1 MIELWLGIILLTLV
15 ALSFVCWPLFG
26 LVKANQLAVGVNRQQ
41 ENISIFEQR
50 LAELQKELQQNL
62 LNEESF
68 TELKLELEKN
78 LLVDA
83 SLEDSELK
91 ILSKVTKP
99 QMVMVV
105 VICFAL
111 PMFSLG
117 LYAKYG
123 SSEDLMWANNKNSS
137 HQLPDGEKPTA
148 KQAIALLEE
157 ELVREPDNAEGW
169 YMLAGIYMGTN
180 QFDKGADAFSKV
192 LEILPE
198 ESPQFPS
205 VVGQYAQSIF
215 FIEGKV
221 SQKVKTQ
228 ISRALEIDAD
238 EVVSLGLLGIA
249 AFEINEYQSAIDYWN
264 HALQNAEP
272 NAAQALKSGISKAE
286 QRLTDAGVV
295 IKKSEI
301 TKLNVVV
308 DVEISGTLKAQLN
321 SDAVLFVFAR
331 PVGGRIPLAAV
342 KMKVSDLPKRVILD
356 DSLAMMANAK
366 ISLQKKVEVSARI
379 SLSGQPQS
387 KKGDFESAVLVL
399 DVIENS
405 SSVKLLINKV
415 VE

>member
-15 ALSFVCWPLFG
+15 ALSFICWPLFG
-26 LVKANQLAVGVNRQQ
+26 LVKANQSAVGVNRQQ

-68 TELKLELEKN
+68 AELKLELEKN
-78 LLVDA
+78 LLIDA
-83 SLEDSELK
+83 SLEDSKLK
-91 ILSKVTKP
+91 ILTKVTKP
-99 QMVMVV
+99 QMIMVV
-105 VICFAL
+105 VICFSL

-123 SSEDLMWANNKNSS
+123 SSDDLLWAENKNSS
-137 HQLPDGEKPTA
+137 HQLAEGEKPTA
-148 KQAIALLEE
+148 EQAITLLEE
-157 ELVREPDNAEGW
+157 ELVREPNNAEGW

-180 QFDKGADAFSKV
+180 QFDKGADAFAKV
-192 LEILPE
+192 LEVLPE

-221 SQKVKTQ
+221 SKKVQAQ
-228 ISRALEIDAD
+228 ISRALALDAD

-249 AFEINEYQSAIDYWN
+249 AFETNEYQLAIDYWN
-264 HALQNAEP
+264 HALQNAEL

-286 QRLTDAGVV
+286 QRLIDSGVD

-301 TKLNVVV
+301 TKLNVIV
-308 DVEISGTLKAQLN
+308 DVEISDTLKAQLD

-379 SLSGQPQS
+379 SISGQPQS
-387 KKGDFESAVLVL
+387 QKGDFESAVLVL